1 MCTFFIPASGLRL
14 HHLMQSYLVHQTGV
28 AWKDTEFVKKF
39 QSLVQNRMKRYGS
52 FDYDVDAEIEKY
64 MVSRLIQA

>member
-1 MCTFFIPASGLRL
+1 
-14 HHLMQSYLVHQTGV
+14 MQSYLVHQTGV